1 MRSALSDWLRVGQ
14 MIAQQGRF
22 NGVQV
27 VPAGYVAEMLRPSKL
42 NPYHGLHVW
51 LGWRPGTAEVKSPDG
66 RGLWQMPTSK
76 PYLVDDVAYLMGGGF
91 MTTWIVPSQDLVILR
106 WGFEPPKELGWD
118 NSYVPNLLLADLL
131 KKPR

>member
-1 MRSALSDWLRVGQ
+1 

-22 NGVQV
+22 DGRQV
-27 VPAGYVAEMLRPSKL
+27 VPAGYVEEMLKPSKL
-42 NPYHGLHVW
+42 NPYKGLHIW
-51 LGWRPGTAEVKSPDG
+51 LGWKPGTAEVKREGGGP
-66 RGLWQMPTSK
+66 LQMPTSK

-118 NSYVPNLLLADLL
+118 NSAVPNIILADLL
-131 KKPR
+131 RKR